1 MPDSIPKHDVPIGFA
16 DIGEKEIQYVNE
28 ALRNKRLSYG
38 PFIQRFE
45 KEFAKAHHCRYALMS
60 NSGTS
65 ALRVAIAALKEK
77 FHWKDGDEVLIP
89 AVTFV
94 ATSNVVLM
102 QNLKPVFVDVEP
114 DTYNLD
120 PKQLEKHLTQ
130 RTRAIIP
137 VHLSGLP
144 CDMGPIMAFA
154 QQHDLRVVEDSCET
168 MFAQYKGKAVGSFG
182 DIGCFSTYV
191 AHILVTGV
199 GGLNTTSDPTLAVMM
214 RSLCNHGRDA
224 IYISIDDDDNLQG
237 AQLKTVMDKRFS
249 FVRLGYSFRPTELEG
264 ALACAQF
271 ERQEQMRTRRVHNAQ
286 FLTAGLSELTDYL
299 QLPSTPADRTHV
311 FMFYPL
317 VCKGAVDRD
326 ALTLFL
332 EEHGIETR
340 HLLPLINQ
348 PIYRKLF
355 GNLDASYPIAARL
368 NAKAFY
374 IGCHAHLNDDDLK
387 HVVAVMHAYFKAHLK
402 K

>member
-1 MPDSIPKHDVPIGFA
+1 MPDSLPKHEVPIGFA
-16 DIGEKEIQYVNE
+16 DITEKEISYVTE

-38 PFIQRFE
+38 PFTQKFE
-45 KEFAKAHHCRYALMS
+45 KEFAKAHDSRYAIMS

-65 ALRVAIAALKEK
+65 ALRVAIAALREK
-77 FHWKDGDEVLIP
+77 YKWKDGDEILIP

-94 ATSNVVLM
+94 ATSNVVIM
-102 QNLKPVFVDVEP
+102 QNLTPVFVDVEP

-120 PKQLEKHLTQ
+120 PKQLEKHLTP

-144 CDMGPIMAFA
+144 CDMGPIMEFA
-154 QQHDLRVVEDSCET
+154 KKHNLRVVEDSCET
-168 MFAQYKGKAVGSFG
+168 MFALYKGKSVGSFG
-182 DIGCFSTYV
+182 DVGCFSTYV

-199 GGLNTTSDPTLAVMM
+199 GGLDTTSDPELAVLM

-224 IYISIDDDDNLQG
+224 IYISIDDDDKLSG
-237 AQLKTVMDKRFS
+237 AQLRTVMDKRFS
-249 FVRLGYSFRPTELEG
+249 FERLGYSFRPTELEG

-271 ERQEQMRTRRVHNAQ
+271 ERKEEMMARRAHNAQ
-286 FLTAGLSELTDYL
+286 LLSAGLSDLADYL
-299 QLPSTPADRTHV
+299 QLPTIPSDRTHS

-317 VCKGAVDRD
+317 VCKGHVDRD
-326 ALTLFL
+326 QLTLFL

-355 GNLDASYPIAARL
+355 GNLDSKYPVAARL

-374 IGCHAHLNDDDLK
+374 IGAHPHLTDADLR
-387 HVVAVMHAYFKAHLK
+387 HVIAVMHAYFKK
-402 K
+402 NPQK